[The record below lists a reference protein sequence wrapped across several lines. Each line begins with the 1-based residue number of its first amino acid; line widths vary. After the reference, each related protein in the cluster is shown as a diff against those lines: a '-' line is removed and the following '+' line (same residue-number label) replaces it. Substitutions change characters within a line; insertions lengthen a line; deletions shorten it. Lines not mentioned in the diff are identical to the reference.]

1 MLACELVFVN
11 QVADTIYVR
20 VFLRNVIFVAA
31 EMADL
36 WAAAKMLAIIS
47 ALQMSAVNTAAGRP
61 LTTSSETNGDIS
73 SSDHTIDMNRDKRCT
88 GVSFDKNFCRPS
100 LMLDEKI
107 DVLKK
112 LFRVA
117 RGRQRKTTHKDI
129 SAVVRTA
136 VEKRHSGWFV
146 RPRKFRSDLGKRSI
160 RTLNDHT
167 WLTISNQL
175 R

>member
-1 MLACELVFVN
+1 MFACALVFVN
-11 QVADTIYVR
+11 RILSTYV
-20 VFLRNVIFVAA
+20 FTYAGSFFVAA

-36 WAAAKMLAIIS
+36 WAAVNMLSIMAIIS
-47 ALQMSAVNTAAGRP
+47 TLQISADHMAVGSP
-61 LTTSSETNGDIS
+61 LLTSRKTG
-73 SSDHTIDMNRDKRCT
+73 HTIDVTRDKPCT

-100 LMLDEKI
+100 LMLDETI
-107 DVLKK
+107 DILKK

-117 RGRQRKTTHKDI
+117 RRRQRKTTHKDI

-136 VEKRHSGWFV
+136 EEKRHSGWFV

-160 RTLNDHT
+160 RTLSDHT
-167 WLTISNQL
+167 WFTISNQQ